1 MKKKVVCSVPY
12 SGTRSL
18 MEHLGVDHYEHFGS
32 SPSFF
37 ARDDFVAH
45 IPVRDPLDL
54 ARSWAKRGKPLD
66 ELLKRYQAMI
76 EFIAHRENVVIWIT
90 EALPVVRGNG
100 EHTEDD
106 EKVEQYQLA
115 LMSMV
120 EQNISESM
128 VGHG

>member
-1 MKKKVVCSVPY
+1 MKKVVCSVPH

-37 ARDDFVAH
+37 VREDFEAH

-76 EFIAHRENVVIWIT
+76 EFIDHRENVVIWLT
-90 EALPVVRGNG
+90 ESLTEVIGAG
-100 EHTEDD
+100 EHIEGD
-106 EKVEQYQLA
+106 ENVARYQDA
-115 LMSMV
+115 LMGMV
-120 EQNISESM
+120 KESISGTM